1 MIVKHSIQN
10 ESSAVFQNSRLILD
24 SINKLYKPFLIY
36 SEIFLATVLAT
47 FLKKP
52 VAIVFLEDIK
62 HLPVKLKVFSRHGYW
77 FGNKKPVAKIFST
90 ISRT

>member
-1 MIVKHSIQN
+1 M
-10 ESSAVFQNSRLILD
+10 
-24 SINKLYKPFLIY
+24 
-36 SEIFLATVLAT
+36 ATGMAT
-47 FLKKP
+47 KSKKP

>member
-1 MIVKHSIQN
+1 MIARNAVKLLV
-10 ESSAVFQNSRLILD
+10 ESFFKLFSRV
-24 SINKLYKPFLIY
+24 YKPFLIY
-36 SEIFLATVLAT
+36 SEIFMATGMAT
-47 FLKKP
+47 KLKKP
-52 VAIVFLEDIK
+52 VAIVFLENIK